1 MKKENNWRNIAE
13 RQSAIIEELSAAY
26 RDIVLLLSQ
35 YQTVEAEE
43 EKLKNIL
50 LEEKKHERT

>member
-1 MKKENNWRNIAE
+1 MEKENNWRNIAE
-13 RQSAIIEELSAAY
+13 RQSVIIEELSEAY
-26 RDIVLLLSQ
+26 RDILLLLSQ

-50 LEEKKHERT
+50 EEKKHERT

>member
-1 MKKENNWRNIAE
+1 MEKGNNWRNIAE
-13 RQSAIIEELSAAY
+13 RQSVIIEELSAAY
-26 RDIVLLLSQ
+26 RDILLLLSQ

-50 LEEKKHERT
+50 EEKKHERT

>member
-1 MKKENNWRNIAE
+1 MERENWKAIAE
-13 RQSAIIEELSAAY
+13 SQAVIIEELSAAY
-26 RDIVLLLSQ
+26 RDILLLLSQ

-50 LEEKKHERT
+50 EEKKT

>member
-1 MKKENNWRNIAE
+1 MERENWKAIAE
-13 RQSAIIEELSAAY
+13 SQAVIIEELSAAY
-26 RDIVLLLSQ
+26 RDILLLLSQ

-50 LEEKKHERT
+50 EEKKHKRT

>member
-1 MKKENNWRNIAE
+1 MERENWKAIAE
-13 RQSAIIEELSAAY
+13 SQAVIIEELSAAY

>member
-1 MKKENNWRNIAE
+1 MEKGNNWRSIAE

-26 RDIVLLLSQ
+26 RDILLLLSQ

-50 LEEKKHERT
+50 EEKKHERT

>member
-1 MKKENNWRNIAE
+1 MEKGNNWRSIAE
-13 RQSAIIEELSAAY
+13 RQSVIIEELSAAY
-26 RDIVLLLSQ
+26 RDILLLLSQ

-50 LEEKKHERT
+50 EEKKHERT

>member
-1 MKKENNWRNIAE
+1 MDKENNWRSIAE
-13 RQSAIIEELSAAY
+13 RQSIIIEELSEAY
-26 RDIVLLLSQ
+26 RETLILLSQ

-43 EKLKNIL
+43 ERLKNI

>member
-1 MKKENNWRNIAE
+1 MEKGNNWRSIAE

-26 RDIVLLLSQ
+26 RETLILLSQ

-43 EKLKNIL
+43 ERLKNIL
-50 LEEKKHERT
+50 KEKEHERT

>member
-1 MKKENNWRNIAE
+1 MDKENNWRSIAE

-26 RDIVLLLSQ
+26 RDILLLLSQ

-43 EKLKNIL
+43 EKLKKI